1 VLEVGPAHELF
12 GHGFRALAA
21 CAGCDRVVFML
32 DDESRAMVHLTWTGH
47 VESPPWPETVRMG
60 GFIATEIAMDQH
72 EH

>member
-1 VLEVGPAHELF
+1 MLEVGPAHELF
-12 GHGFRALAA
+12 GNGFRALAA